1 MTVEKCLPDVSF
13 SFLKLFE
20 ISKNMVACS
29 TDRSFYHSYDF
40 RIYCHDGP
48 SYKFAYKI
56 AYLETFSLFT
66 APSNQIYKYLT
77 KSPKK
82 FD

>member
-13 SFLKLFE
+13 SFLSYIE

-29 TDRSFYHSYDF
+29 TDGSFYHSYDF
-40 RIYCHDGP
+40 RIYCHDG
-48 SYKFAYKI
+48 SFYKLAYKV
-56 AYLETFSLFT
+56 AYLEIFT
-66 APSNQIYKYLT
+66 LYTPLNQIYKYLT
-77 KSPKK
+77 NSPKK